1 MSPTV
6 PNGTRY
12 GRKETVIAE
21 KLTKLPW
28 VPKYPHLPPP
38 APEPGLR
45 RTCRCPDQS
54 SPRRLCA
61 IGDRCSRWAGLRSPI
76 SCQKQDTHSARA
88 NTARQHFTSEQNA
101 VQMTSLNRS
110 FRGLSRPASLSP
122 DCQRHWDFTPTIRDV
137 TRSQFPDFRD
147 TKRIERF
154 TDSRVRS
161 VASRIQPDSAISGD
175 FTAVS
180 SHFWTAGT
188 GGTAMNASS

>member
-88 NTARQHFTSEQNA
+88 NTARQHFTSEQDA

-122 DCQRHWDFTPTIRDV
+122 DCQRHWDFTANDPRCNKKSISRFPRHKTHREIHRQQGQERCQQDPTRL
-137 TRSQFPDFRD
+137 
-147 TKRIERF
+147 
-154 TDSRVRS
+154 
-161 VASRIQPDSAISGD
+161 GD
-175 FTAVS
+175 QR
-180 SHFWTAGT
+180 
-188 GGTAMNASS
+188 